1 MASALQH
8 ATKTLPSVKRLTLTP
23 VQLKRFYKTQQTGD
37 GWIVFSTG
45 NNHPY
50 FSQNTSSIELF
61 RVHMVTYA
69 TAVPMH
75 PARFSKLCHSMVNF
89 LLGKWMI
96 YVNADGVQTY
106 EKTYKFGAEIPHAG
120 GDGEHYVQS
129 LKNDAARAA
138 KCNTYR
144 AANGDLVV
152 VTNHMDV
159 ESCMGGMREIMRL
172 KPTNDIILFGN
183 AQAFANM
190 ADGHH
195 RKMFLAAKDTLN
207 YMHSN
212 EKLIAFET
220 GRYVQKRDKTCV
232 MIKAGATKV
241 TTGLSYAANYE
252 SLVYMHPVIQEM
264 EEYENTSHNNVSQEI
279 PDGMR
284 TMQTFEM
291 YDVVQDLY
299 DDIPKASSADNYH
312 AIEAKM
318 ARFNP
323 MFGYMLTCIR

>member
-1 MASALQH
+1 M
-8 ATKTLPSVKRLTLTP
+8 
-23 VQLKRFYKTQQTGD
+23 LK
-37 GWIVFSTG
+37 
-45 NNHPY
+45 
-50 FSQNTSSIELF
+50 
-61 RVHMVTYA
+61 
-69 TAVPMH
+69 
-75 PARFSKLCHSMVNF
+75 
-89 LLGKWMI
+89 
-96 YVNADGVQTY
+96 
-106 EKTYKFGAEIPHAG
+106 
-120 GDGEHYVQS
+120 
-129 LKNDAARAA
+129 ARAA

-152 VTNHMDV
+152 VTNQMGV
-159 ESCMGGMREIMRL
+159 GSGMGGMREIMRL

-190 ADGHH
+190 ADGHR

-207 YMHSN
+207 DMHSN

-241 TTGLSYAANYE
+241 TTGFSYAANYE

-264 EEYENTSHNNVSQEI
+264 EAYENTSHNNVSRKTTNVSQEI

-312 AIEAKM
+312 AIETKM